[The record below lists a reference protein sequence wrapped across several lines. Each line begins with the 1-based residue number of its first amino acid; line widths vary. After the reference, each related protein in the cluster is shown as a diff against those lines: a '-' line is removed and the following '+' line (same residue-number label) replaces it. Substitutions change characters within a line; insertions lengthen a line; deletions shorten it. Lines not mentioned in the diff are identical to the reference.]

1 MSNSAEQQ
9 FNLAQQLYSQAK
21 FIDSESIMAELIKNN
36 SKIPEFYYFLGL
48 IQLNQNKLIESE
60 RNFKKALKL
69 KPIFP
74 MVNSSYAHV
83 FIKRGDF
90 ILAKKQLEIALKLDP
105 NIVENYSNLAL
116 LYYELNEVEKGVN
129 LIKSLLNKEPNN
141 IEALDTLTLGYIKL
155 FEFDI
160 ALETAK
166 RIEKIDP
173 SRIPYVNLAQIY
185 KQLYQYEDAIE
196 CYENE
201 LSKNPHNHKAALA
214 LADIWYKNLY
224 DENKAINVLNNYLT
238 LSQNKQNKIFN
249 KIGDIYIS
257 KSFEKEALEYYLK
270 VLSTSND
277 NDYFFALSSASSLGS
292 FDLETYLE
300 NVRST
305 INNCDSEAKWLYF
318 NALAKYYEKKQDDN
332 KFIDALN
339 KSNKF
344 NIQTC
349 NEYFK
354 KSHENNDQFGILN
367 STLNRASNTYNNVN
381 DIRSDSNFTP
391 IFIVGMPR
399 SGTTLLEQMVS
410 NHPKVFGA
418 GEVNFF
424 SLSMAE
430 KIAES
435 SCSSHDYS
443 NLISKIQQD
452 YTKNLSQILRKYNYI
467 IDKNPFNFRF
477 VDILIDTFKSCKI
490 LHISRKSQA
499 VCWSI
504 YKNPFGSQ
512 TESWTSDMRD
522 IIRYYK
528 LYEEIM
534 DKWYEKYPNNIYSV
548 NYELLTKN
556 PELEIK
562 KILDFCGL
570 DWNRQCIDLDN
581 NSRSVR
587 TLSSS
592 QIRNKIYTGS
602 SDAWEKY
609 SKYFPQLNA
618 EL

>member
-1 MSNSAEQQ
+1 
-9 FNLAQQLYSQAK
+9 LYSQAK
-21 FIDSESIMAELIKNN
+21 FIDSESIMTELIKNN

-105 NIVENYSNLAL
+105 NIAENYSNLAL

-201 LSKNPHNHKAALA
+201 LSKNSHNHKAALA

-305 INNCDSEAKWLYF
+305 IN
-318 NALAKYYEKKQDDN
+318 
-332 KFIDALN
+332 
-339 KSNKF
+339 
-344 NIQTC
+344 
-349 NEYFK
+349 
-354 KSHENNDQFGILN
+354 
-367 STLNRASNTYNNVN
+367 
-381 DIRSDSNFTP
+381 
-391 IFIVGMPR
+391 
-399 SGTTLLEQMVS
+399 
-410 NHPKVFGA
+410 
-418 GEVNFF
+418 
-424 SLSMAE
+424 
-430 KIAES
+430 
-435 SCSSHDYS
+435 
-443 NLISKIQQD
+443 
-452 YTKNLSQILRKYNYI
+452 
-467 IDKNPFNFRF
+467 
-477 VDILIDTFKSCKI
+477 
-490 LHISRKSQA
+490 
-499 VCWSI
+499 
-504 YKNPFGSQ
+504 
-512 TESWTSDMRD
+512 
-522 IIRYYK
+522 
-528 LYEEIM
+528 
-534 DKWYEKYPNNIYSV
+534 
-548 NYELLTKN
+548 
-556 PELEIK
+556 
-562 KILDFCGL
+562 
-570 DWNRQCIDLDN
+570 
-581 NSRSVR
+581 
-587 TLSSS
+587 
-592 QIRNKIYTGS
+592 
-602 SDAWEKY
+602 
-609 SKYFPQLNA
+609 
-618 EL
+618 